1 MPRTIDITL
10 LDHLQSGQ
18 TTTCFILKVT
28 PVTPGYAPYGA
39 AMTNRPVKYDD
50 GTGELLYS
58 AIVGMQLTSLSSS
71 SDLSVDNAENESL
84 MPEFDFPISE
94 ADIIAGVYDF
104 AEFDLYLVNYRDLT
118 PGRHHH
124 VQSGTLGRVTVRDG
138 GLSLVEELRGLSDQL
153 KQSLC
158 TKDSLSCRAIFG
170 SGAIGSGA
178 AVEEQYPC
186 GFDADSLLVPGEVD
200 SVGVESSI
208 TFTADAGLVVG
219 ENDLAL
225 GIVKWLTGANAGRT
239 DEAEGNTVGNGVTKA
254 VITLA
259 FPTLFPVQAG
269 DTFETR
275 GGCSKIARDDVR
287 GCKQWFGAQWVEHF
301 RGEPDIPIGDAGA
314 IDTPGASSG
323 AGQGG
328 ATYEELE

>member
-10 LDHLQSGQ
+10 FDHIKTGR
-18 TTTCFILKVT
+18 TTTCYILKIT
-28 PVTPGYAPYGA
+28 PVTPGYAPYGV
-39 AMTNRPVKYDD
+39 AMTNRPVPYND
-50 GTGELLYS
+50 GTGDMIYS
-58 AIVGMQLTSLSSS
+58 AIVGMQLTSLASS

-84 MPEFDFPISE
+84 MPEFDVPISE

-104 AEFDLYLVNYRDLT
+104 AQFDLYLVNYKDLT
-118 PGRHHH
+118 TGRHIH

-138 GLSLVEELRGLSDQL
+138 GLSFVEELRGLSDQL

-186 GFDADSLLVPGEVD
+186 GFDADSLLVAGTVA
-200 SVGVESSI
+200 SVGLESSI
-208 TFTADAGLVVG
+208 TFTAAPGLVVA
-219 ENDLAL
+219 EDELAL

-239 DEAEGNTVGNGVTKA
+239 DEVESNTAGG

-259 FPTLFPVQAG
+259 FPSLFPVQTG

-275 GGCSKIARDDVR
+275 GGCNKIARDDVR
-287 GCKQWFGAQWVEHF
+287 GCKRWHAAQWVNNF
-301 RGEPDIPIGDAGA
+301 RGEPDIPIGDAGVLE
-314 IDTPGASSG
+314 TPGASSG

-328 ATYEELE
+328 ATYEAIE